1 MVRNQ
6 DIVSHYPNLDVLD
19 YDQCIS
25 YNGIVDNRDVFRSLV
40 DHKSLTNRTSSTKSI
55 DTFYS
60 YAFLID
66 TFTRDALVQKKSIL
80 IPKITQESYCTN
92 FTSDFHVPQDR
103 NFQYI
108 SMVSSITS
116 AKWLEISYHH
126 KISFARIDNDI
137 NGTIL
142 WENQSEDCKKGVENW
157 YSRKK
162 TSLFQVFYKRY
173 SYYLEYPNV
182 QVDIITSV
190 QYSYNQE
197 TYSVSQT
204 ILYILNKQKK
214 YRKYI
219 KKINREYNTFIRRPE
234 TFSWFHYFKHHIQ

>member
-25 YNGIVDNRDVFRSLV
+25 YNGIVDNEVFQ
-40 DHKSLTNRTSSTKSI
+40 HLTTKSI

-92 FTSDFHVPQDR
+92 FTCDFHVPQDR

-142 WENQSEDCKKGVENW
+142 WENQSEDCKKGAENW

-162 TSLFQVFYKRY
+162 TPLFQVFYKRY

-182 QVDIITSV
+182 QVDIITNV

-204 ILYILNKQKK
+204 ILYLLNKQKK

-234 TFSWFHYFKHHIQ
+234 PFSWFHYFKHHIQ